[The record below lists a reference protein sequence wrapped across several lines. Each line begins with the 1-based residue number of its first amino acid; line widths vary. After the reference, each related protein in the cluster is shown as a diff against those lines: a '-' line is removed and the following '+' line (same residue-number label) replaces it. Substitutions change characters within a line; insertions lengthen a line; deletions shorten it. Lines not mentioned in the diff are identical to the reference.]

1 MEFAELQLRLGW
13 NYDDKL
19 FQRVSILK
27 PVNTMKFDPMHV
39 FYVQGLFNHNAG
51 LLFKSLKA
59 EKSSITYSRAREFV
73 SLWKLSH
80 AMSPVNVLP
89 VLERGETHL
98 SDSTLKCTASEGLTL
113 TLIFANSAIRPPMHP
128 PTHLLMVIFRP
139 AISLPKHAES
149 IKAASENKGS
159 ALASQG
165 RDGQRIWFDVH
176 RVHLQRR

>member
-19 FQRVSILK
+19 LQRVSILK
-27 PVNTMKFDPMHV
+27 PISTMKFDPMHV

-73 SLWKLSH
+73 SLWQLPH
-80 AMSPVNVLP
+80 AMSNVNVLP

-113 TLIFANSAIRPPMHP
+113 TLIFVNSAICWPPHA
-128 PTHLLMVIFRP
+128 PTHTPSHGHLSASYQP
-139 AISLPKHAES
+139 AETCRKH
-149 IKAASENKGS
+149 
-159 ALASQG
+159 
-165 RDGQRIWFDVH
+165 
-176 RVHLQRR
+176 

>member
-19 FQRVSILK
+19 LQRVSILK
-27 PVNTMKFDPMHV
+27 PISTMKFDPMHV

-73 SLWKLSH
+73 SLWTLPH
-80 AMSPVNVLP
+80 ATSNVNVLP

-113 TLIFANSAIRPPMHP
+113 TLIFVNSAICPPPPMHP

-139 AISLPKHAES
+139 AISLPKYAES
-149 IKAASENKGS
+149 IRAASEKRKRAGVPGPRW
-159 ALASQG
+159 AADL
-165 RDGQRIWFDVH
+165 V
-176 RVHLQRR
+176 

>member
-19 FQRVSILK
+19 LQRVSILK
-27 PVNTMKFDPMHV
+27 PISTMTFDPMHV

-73 SLWKLSH
+73 SLWTLPH
-80 AMSPVNVLP
+80 AMSKFNVLP

-113 TLIFANSAIRPPMHP
+113 TLIFVNSAICPPPPPPCTRPHTFPWPSFGQLSACRNM
-128 PTHLLMVIFRP
+128 
-139 AISLPKHAES
+139 PKALGRRLKKRKRS
-149 IKAASENKGS
+149 GVPGPRWAAD
-159 ALASQG
+159 L
-165 RDGQRIWFDVH
+165 V
-176 RVHLQRR
+176 